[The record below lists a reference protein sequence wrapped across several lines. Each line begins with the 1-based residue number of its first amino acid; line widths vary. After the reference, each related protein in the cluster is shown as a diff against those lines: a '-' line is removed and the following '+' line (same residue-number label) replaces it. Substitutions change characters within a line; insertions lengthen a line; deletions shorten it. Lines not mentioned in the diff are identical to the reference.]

1 MSVQTLTYYT
11 PTKRHPIIKT
21 ERHTSGRNDAS
32 GSRVLGLPPLH
43 LLPLPAILV
52 AGTGAS
58 AVPALGEEPAARRA
72 DRGAAG
78 EPRG

>member
-1 MSVQTLTYYT
+1 MSAQTITHYT

-21 ERHTSGRNDAS
+21 ERHTSGRSDAS
-32 GSRVLGLPPLH
+32 GSRVPGLPPLH
-43 LLPLPAILV
+43 LLPAILV
-52 AGTGAS
+52 AGAS

-72 DRGAAG
+72 GLGAAG